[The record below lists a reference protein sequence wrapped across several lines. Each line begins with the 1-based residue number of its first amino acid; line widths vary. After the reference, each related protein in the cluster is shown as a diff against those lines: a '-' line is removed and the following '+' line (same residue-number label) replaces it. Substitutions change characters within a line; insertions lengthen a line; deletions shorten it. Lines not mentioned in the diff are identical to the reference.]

1 MSSLLIV
8 ESPAKAK
15 TIEKY
20 LGAGWRVISSVGHI
34 RDLVPEDGSVDV
46 DNNFAMKWAVM
57 SGKEK
62 AIKQILDEVKKA
74 DTVYLATDQDREGEA
89 IAWHI
94 LSILDDKKV
103 LVGKKVFRITFNE
116 ITKSAVM
123 DAVENPREIDNA
135 LVDAYL
141 VRRALDYLIGFKLS
155 PVLWRKNM
163 GKSAGRVQSVAV
175 ALVVDR
181 EREIMV
187 FNPVEYWSLSAKAG
201 IRDQVSETSFISKL
215 TQLNGKKIDKMALE
229 NEVQII
235 DTLSTITGQ
244 QLSLIP
250 DTWPLIPAS
259 VASVEKKK
267 SSRKPAAPFTTS
279 TLQQEAARKMGF
291 SAKRTGMAAQR
302 LYEAGHIT
310 YIRTDSTT
318 IATDAV
324 DSIREFIGNK
334 YGNAFLPAAAIKYA
348 TKSKNAQEAHEAIRP
363 VDVGVVSAP
372 VEDDDQKRLY
382 DLIWKRT
389 VACQM
394 TNAEFDS
401 VVVDIKPDNAD
412 AIFHAVGTT
421 RTFDSFMKVYVE
433 DEDDK
438 ESDDGENKLPPLSV
452 GDAIDITELLPK
464 QHFTAPPP
472 RYGEASLI
480 KKMEELGIGRPS
492 TYASIMST
500 IIDRAYVSL
509 DQKRFTP
516 TATGWLLSA
525 YLSKY
530 FGNIV
535 DVNFTANMEDIMDE
549 VAGGKV
555 EKLGALG
562 NFWGA
567 FEPTLSAAR
576 DVKNPDVMEEVNKSL
591 AGTLVPADAKCA
603 ECDGKMTLRVSR
615 YGPFLSCEKYP
626 DCKYIQR
633 IDGNGASD
641 TNTGA
646 GTNTK
651 DLGEGITYKVGRF
664 GPYVT
669 DGTKNASAKKYSFEE
684 ITLDIARELLSG
696 EKKKVEAIELGLNP
710 ATGKPILYYADGRY
724 GAYISSNKVNV
735 SVKEQPDLEV
745 AAELINNK
753 KPSAKK
759 AWGRKK

>member
-1 MSSLLIV
+1 MKNLLIV

-20 LGAGWRVISSVGHI
+20 LGAGYRVISSVGHV
-34 RDLVPEDGSVDV
+34 RDLVPEDGSVDTE
-46 DNNFAMKWAVM
+46 NNFAMKWAIM

-74 DTVYLATDQDREGEA
+74 DTVYLATDEDREGEA

-94 LSILDDKKV
+94 FSILDDKKA
-103 LVGKKVFRITFNE
+103 LVGKKIYRITFNE
-116 ITKSAVM
+116 ITKK
-123 DAVENPREIDNA
+123 AVESAIESPREIDGN

-175 ALVVDR
+175 ALVIDR
-181 EREIMV
+181 EREVMA
-187 FNPVEYWSLSAKAG
+187 FNPVEYWSLSARCAEKGLG
-201 IRDQVSETSFISKL
+201 ISDKGLVFLSKL
-215 TQLNGKKIDKMALE
+215 TKWNGEKIDKMTIE
-229 NEVQII
+229 NKTSMDEI
-235 DTLSTITGQ
+235 LST
-244 QLSLIP
+244 LIP
-250 DTWPLIPAS
+250 NPQSLIPAS
-259 VASVEKKK
+259 VVSVEKKK

-279 TLQQEAARKMGF
+279 TLQQEAARKLGF
-291 SAKRTGMAAQR
+291 SAKRTGMAAQK

-310 YIRTDSTT
+310 YIRTDSVSL
-318 IATDAV
+318 AADAV
-324 DSIREFIGNK
+324 EQLRNFIGEK
-334 YGNAFLPAAAIKYA
+334 YGNPFLPGAAIKYA

-363 VDVGVVSAP
+363 VDVNAVNAGDA
-372 VEDDDQKRLY
+372 DDEKKLY

-412 AIFHAVGTT
+412 AIFHSVGTT
-421 RTFDSFMKVYVE
+421 RTFDGFMKVYVE

-438 ESDDGENKLPPLSV
+438 NEDGDAENKLPPLSV
-452 GDAIDITELLPK
+452 GDTIDITELLPK

-472 RYGEASLI
+472 RYTEASLI

-492 TYASIMST
+492 TYAAIMST
-500 IIDRAYVSL
+500 IIDRQYVKIET
-509 DQKRFTP
+509 KRFFPTP
-516 TATGWLLSA
+516 TGWLLSA
-525 YLSKY
+525 YLAKY

-535 DVNFTANMEDIMDE
+535 DVNFTANMEDTMDD
-549 VAGGKV
+549 VAGGDKKKLDAL
-555 EKLGALG
+555 EK
-562 NFWGA
+562 FWGEFA
-567 FEPTLSAAR
+567 PTIKSAK
-576 DVKNPDVMEEVNKSL
+576 DIPTTEVLDSVNESL
-591 AGTLVPADAKCA
+591 AGTLMPADAKCPN
-603 ECDGKMTLRVSR
+603 CGNKMIIKSGRF
-615 YGPFLSCEKYP
+615 GPFMSCSDYP
-626 DCKYIQR
+626 KCKTIQNFGTTQSE
-633 IDGNGASD
+633 DGTAPAN
-641 TNTGA
+641 N
-646 GTNTK
+646 NK

-669 DGTKNASAKKYSFEE
+669 DGEKNASAKKYSFDD

-696 EKKKVEAIELGLNP
+696 EKKKIEAIELGTNP

-745 AAELINNK
+745 AADLINNK
-753 KPSAKK
+753 KPSTKRGWGKK
-759 AWGRKK
+759 